1 MLLDLLKCRE
11 KVVKTSVMKTKNRR
25 IIVPSKY
32 FACGSKKSKVFKEPE
47 ASGVLSS
54 LKIKTPLSKISLVGP
69 FLF

>member
-1 MLLDLLKCRE
+1 
-11 KVVKTSVMKTKNRR
+11 MKTKNRR

-32 FACGSKKSKVFKEPE
+32 FACGSKKSKVFKEPK